1 MDFVTLMEF
10 VVIGILLGGLY
21 ALIAAGLALI
31 LGVMKILN
39 FAHGEFLMIAMFI
52 TFFLQQLLGLDPYV
66 SLIIGIPVMFG
77 VGLAAYKVIIS
88 PVLLKGPVN
97 QLLVTIGL
105 AFLLQNLALTLFSS
119 NLRSVEVPYQYATI
133 MMGGVIVQTTRL
145 VAFAA
150 SVGITLL
157 IYCLLR
163 YTSFG
168 LQIQATAQNRD
179 AASLMG
185 IDVDRVYM
193 ISFAIGIASVG
204 IAGCLMTP
212 FFDVYPEVGV
222 HFGLTAFFVVILGGM
237 ENLMGCLIA
246 GLLLGVTESVS
257 SLFMPGTTSH
267 LMVFCVF
274 IAVLLFR
281 PQGLLGR
288 RAMR

>member
-1 MDFVTLMEF
+1 MDFFILIEF

-39 FAHGEFLMIAMFI
+39 FAHGEFLMVAMFV
-52 TFFLQQLLGLDPYV
+52 TYYLQKLLGLDPYF
-66 SLIIGIPVMFG
+66 SLIIGMPFMFIF
-77 VGLAAYKVIIS
+77 GLAAYKVIIN

-105 AFLLQNLALTLFSS
+105 SVFIQNLALTLFSS

-133 MMGGVIVQTTRL
+133 IIGGVVIQTTRL
-145 VAFAA
+145 VAFAV
-150 SVGITLL
+150 SVGITVL
-157 IYCLLR
+157 IYSMLR
-163 YTSFG
+163 HTQFG
-168 LQIQATAQNRD
+168 LKIQATAQNRD
-179 AASLMG
+179 AAALMG

-193 ISFAIGIASVG
+193 LSFAIGIVLVG

-212 FFDVYPEVGV
+212 FFDIFPEVGV

-237 ENLMGCLIA
+237 ENILGCLLA

-281 PQGLLGR
+281 PEGLLGR
-288 RAMR
+288 RAIQ